1 MVILFL
7 FLIEKL
13 FLLVAIEDV
22 KVSEDFEEKFV
33 EKVVNSK

>member
-13 FLLVAIEDV
+13 FLLVVIEDV